1 MKKVKIITLSCLILL
16 IGVTI
21 ALNKLINSN
30 PNSYFGKKYLDPK
43 YKSLSWYKVL
53 NLFDI
58 ESYGFDKP
66 PTTEAF
72 VVDFSDNDLRHNDS
86 VMNIVMY
93 KNHFSDE
100 LKPWRKTNLVYKK
113 KNYSVK
119 YKFHGT
125 DLFIYHNNRMS
136 LKIKSKKYIDG
147 AKKFNLISGLVEG
160 SFVNIFLSQ
169 QAKNSQLIGPDPGKT
184 VLANLNGQIEDYWFT
199 QDISEDYLAAKH
211 NLYDYKVFKNS
222 DNWDRNGFGHYS
234 ELAKFSYYLDEENTN
249 SSEDITSFKKFQNFF
264 NSLHSDN
271 DNSFKKNIDYN
282 YMGRFL
288 ANLYFFYDP
297 HYVYGDNNKFLFD
310 YKKDLVYPVA
320 RNEGLYRK
328 VTSVLNF
335 DEALYDLRGESPTQ
349 TIYKKAVAIDSI
361 KLVRDQELYKLVKNK
376 QEILNELDSIY
387 KKSYQYHKYYNI
399 SFIDIRYTYKKMKE
413 LIHFNSNQI
422 EKYLNNGEIAIAYN
436 TLDNS
441 LTIATDYR
449 VPIKMINT
457 LTSKERVFNG
467 IDIQLI
473 KGKLVPILK
482 ENTYKLTSKVT
493 KDKLLFINMI
503 SKDTIPSKHIIFNH
517 F

>member
-1 MKKVKIITLSCLILL
+1 MKKVKIIALLLFILL
-16 IGVTI
+16 IGVVI
-21 ALNKLINSN
+21 AINKLINSN
-30 PNSYFGKKYLDPK
+30 PNSYFGKKYLDSK
-43 YKSLSWYKVL
+43 YKSLFWYNAF

-58 ESYGFDKP
+58 ERYGFDKP
-66 PTTEAF
+66 STTDAF
-72 VVDFSDNDLRHNDS
+72 VVDFSDNDLRYNDS
-86 VMNIVMY
+86 VMKIIKY

-113 KNYSVK
+113 KSYSVK

-125 DLFIYHNNRMS
+125 DLFIYHNKRMS
-136 LKIKSKKYIDG
+136 LKIKSKKYVDG

-169 QAKNSQLIGPDPGKT
+169 QAKNSGLIGPDPGKT

-234 ELAKFSYYLDEENTN
+234 ELAKFSYYLDEENANTT
-249 SSEDITSFKKFQNFF
+249 EDVSNFKKFQNFF
-264 NSLHSDN
+264 NSLHGNN

-297 HYVYGDNNKFLFD
+297 HYVYGDNNKFLYD
-310 YKKDLVYPVA
+310 YNKNKVYPVA
-320 RNEGLYRK
+320 RNEGLYGK
-328 VTSVLNF
+328 VTSILNF

-349 TIYKKAVAIDSI
+349 TLYKKAVAIDSI
-361 KLVRDQELYKLVKNK
+361 KHIRDQELYRLVVNK
-376 QEILNELDSIY
+376 QKMLNELDSIY
-387 KKSYQYHKYYNI
+387 NQSYPYHKHYNI

-413 LIHFNSNQI
+413 LIHFNCSQI

-436 TLDNS
+436 TQENS
-441 LTIATDYR
+441 ITIATDYR
-449 VPIKMINT
+449 VPIKMINA

-467 IDIQLI
+467 VDIRLEE
-473 KGKLVPILK
+473 GKLVPKLK
-482 ENTYKLTSKVT
+482 ENTFKLISNINKGN
-493 KDKLLFINMI
+493 LFFINTVT
-503 SKDTIPSKHIIFNH
+503 KDTIPSKHIIFNH